1 MISGKMIKDDTDLS
15 TLKLKDGVQIMMMGT
30 AEGKYL
36 KDPVKQIQFIED
48 LTPEERARVLKE
60 ITGDS
65 YPAGLIN
72 LGNTCYMNSVVQN
85 LKKVKELKEALLAY
99 QLDPTQPE
107 VVSFFMNA
115 SKNLYSTMERKGGDV
130 VTPFE
135 FV

>member
-1 MISGKMIKDDTDLS
+1 
-15 TLKLKDGVQIMMMGT
+15 MMMGT